1 MYNLIR
7 FNEIYTLTREV
18 KGESMKKCLLA
29 LVGLLFVAV
38 LIGGCSS
45 ESVMDALIR
54 EPEREAASEPTE
66 SAEETEETQT
76 VEVAT
81 ASVGEGLVGTW
92 INEDYNGEGRSAKV
106 VYTQKAD
113 GTIVYISY
121 DNSDGSG
128 NTYEGTVD
136 VKEMKED
143 SQGRTVGRSVVT
155 LAESMS
161 WDTLFRISA
170 DGSTLEVQSGT
181 ENIDPKGPQYS
192 IYYRQ

>member
-1 MYNLIR
+1 M
-7 FNEIYTLTREV
+7 
-18 KGESMKKCLLA
+18 KGEIMKRCMLA
-29 LVGLLFVAV
+29 LIWLLFVAV

-45 ESVMDALIR
+45 ESVMDTLIR
-54 EPEREAASEPTE
+54 EPEKETASEPAE
-66 SAEETEETQT
+66 SAEETGETQT

-81 ASVGEGLVGTW
+81 GSSGEGLVGTW
-92 INEDYNGEGRSAKV
+92 INEEYNGDGRSAKV

-128 NTYEGTVD
+128 KAYEGTVD
-136 VKEMKED
+136 VKETKEG
-143 SQGRTVGRSVVT
+143 SQGRSVGKSVVT
-155 LAESMS
+155 LDESMS
-161 WDTLFRISA
+161 WDTLFRIST

-181 ENIDPKGPQYS
+181 ENIDSKGPRYS

>member
-1 MYNLIR
+1 MIR
-7 FNEIYTLTREV
+7 FNEIYTLAREV

-128 NTYEGTVD
+128 NTYEGKVD

-170 DGSTLEVQSGT
+170 DGSMLEVQSGT

>member
-1 MYNLIR
+1 MIR

-128 NTYEGTVD
+128 NTYEGKVD

-170 DGSTLEVQSGT
+170 DGSMLEVQSGT

>member
-1 MYNLIR
+1 LIR

-128 NTYEGTVD
+128 NTYEGKVD

-170 DGSTLEVQSGT
+170 DGSMLEVQSGT